1 MPVRARQENQEPTQR
16 MDTVV
21 EEVAI
26 VFADVTGSV
35 RLFDAL
41 GDETAWKLIQKCLK
55 GMTEE
60 VDEHQGRVIK
70 TIGDEVMC
78 TFSTA
83 DDAVKAAVGMQER
96 VRDDSIGG
104 DASEPALAVRI
115 GIHFGEVI
123 PKDNDVFGDAVNL
136 ASRMATA
143 AKGGQIITTQFT
155 AEALSW
161 QLKSMVRLVDRMPV
175 KGKRDPINI
184 YEVVWEEGATNVA
197 SNAVRSADV
206 EAQLSLRYRDK
217 VIVMDH
223 TSAPLMLGRGR
234 QAHLRVDDAN
244 ASRMHLRVE
253 YSRGK
258 FMIFDESVNG
268 TYVLTPA
275 GEVALRRNE
284 SHVLS
289 GTGQI
294 SLGRKAD
301 ENENAVHYECEG
313 GK

>member
-1 MPVRARQENQEPTQR
+1 MLDQEQKEPA
-16 MDTVV
+16 DNAV

-35 RLFDAL
+35 RLFDSL

-60 VDEHQGRVIK
+60 VADHQGKVIK

-78 TFSTA
+78 TFPTA

-96 VRDDSIGG
+96 VRDDSVGG
-104 DASEPALAVRI
+104 EGNEPALSVRI

-143 AKGGQIITTQFT
+143 AKGGQIITTQYT
-155 AEALSW
+155 AEALSFR
-161 QLKSMVRLVDRMPV
+161 LKSIVRLVDRMPV

-197 SNAVRSADV
+197 TNVVKSADV

-217 VIVMDH
+217 QIIMDH

-234 QAHLRVDDAN
+234 QAHIRIDDAN

-268 TYVLTPA
+268 TYVTTPA
-275 GEVALRRNE
+275 GEVLLRRNE

-294 SLGRKAD
+294 GLGRTVKDND
-301 ENENAVHYECEG
+301 ETVHYQCEG

>member
-1 MPVRARQENQEPTQR
+1 

-55 GMTEE
+55 GMTDE
-60 VDEHQGRVIK
+60 VAEHQGRVVK

-78 TFSTA
+78 TFPTA
-83 DDAVKAAVGMQER
+83 DDAIKAAVGMQER
-96 VRDDSIGG
+96 VRDDSLRGETN
-104 DASEPALAVRI
+104 EPALSVRI

-123 PKDNDVFGDAVNL
+123 PKDNDIFGDAVNL

-155 AEALSW
+155 AKALSR
-161 QLKSMVRLVDRMPV
+161 SMRSMARLVDRMPI
-175 KGKRDPINI
+175 KGKREPINI
-184 YEVVWEEGATNVA
+184 YEVVWEDGATNVDTHA
-197 SNAVRSADV
+197 FKSSDV

-217 VIVMDH
+217 LIVMDH
-223 TSAPLMLGRGR
+223 TSAPMMLGRGR

-268 TYVLTPA
+268 TYVSTPA
-275 GEVALRRNE
+275 GEVTLRRNE

-289 GTGQI
+289 GTGEI
-294 SLGRKAD
+294 SLGRQVD
-301 ENENAVHYECEG
+301 GNENVVHYECEG
-313 GK
+313 GTIQP

>member
-1 MPVRARQENQEPTQR
+1 

-41 GDETAWKLIQKCLK
+41 GDERAWKLIQKCLK

-60 VDEHQGRVIK
+60 IDGHQGRVIK

-83 DDAVKAAVGMQER
+83 DDAVNAAVAMQER

-104 DASEPALAVRI
+104 DSNEPALAVRI
-115 GIHFGEVI
+115 GIHYGEVI
-123 PKDNDVFGDAVNL
+123 PKDDDVFGDAVNL
-136 ASRMATA
+136 ASRIATA

-155 AEALSW
+155 TEVLSAS
-161 QLKSMVRLVDRMPV
+161 LKYTVRLVDRMPV
-175 KGKRDPINI
+175 KGKRDPIDI
-184 YEVVWEEGATNVA
+184 YEVVWEEGTTNVATNVVN
-197 SNAVRSADV
+197 SEDM
-206 EAQLSLRYRDK
+206 EARLSLRYRDK
-217 VIVMDH
+217 VIVMNH
-223 TSAPLMLGRGR
+223 TSTPMMLGRGR

-244 ASRMHLRVE
+244 ASRIHLRVE

-258 FMIFDESVNG
+258 FMIFDESING

-275 GEVALRRNE
+275 GEVTLRRNE
-284 SHVLS
+284 FHVLS

-294 SLGRKAD
+294 SLGRKVD
-301 ENENAVHYECEG
+301 DNEEIVHYECESG
-313 GK
+313 

>member
-1 MPVRARQENQEPTQR
+1 
-16 MDTVV
+16 MDTAV

-41 GDETAWKLIQKCLK
+41 GDEKAWKLIQKCLK

-60 VDEHQGRVIK
+60 VDGNHGRVIK

-78 TFSTA
+78 TFSTP
-83 DDAVKAAVGMQER
+83 DDAINAAVGMQEK
-96 VRDDSIGG
+96 VRDGSIGG
-104 DASEPALAVRI
+104 DSNEPALSVRI

-155 AEALSW
+155 AEALSESL
-161 QLKSMVRLVDRMPV
+161 QSAVRLVDRMPV
-175 KGKRDPINI
+175 KGKRDPIDI
-184 YEVVWEEGATNVA
+184 YEVVWEEGTTNVA
-197 SNAVRSADV
+197 TNIVNPADM
-206 EAQLSLRYRDK
+206 EARLSLRYRDK
-217 VIVMDH
+217 VIVMNH
-223 TSAPLMLGRGR
+223 SSTPMMLGRGR
-234 QAHLRVDDAN
+234 QAHLRVDDVN
-244 ASRMHLRVE
+244 ASRVHLRVE

-275 GEVALRRNE
+275 GEVMLRRNE
-284 SHVLS
+284 FHVLS
-289 GTGQI
+289 GVGRI
-294 SLGRKAD
+294 SLGRKVD
-301 ENENAVHYECEG
+301 GNEEVVHYECESG
-313 GK
+313 

>member
-1 MPVRARQENQEPTQR
+1 

-41 GDETAWKLIQKCLK
+41 GDETAWKLIQRCLK
-55 GMTEE
+55 GMTDE

-70 TIGDEVMC
+70 TIGDEIMC
-78 TFSTA
+78 TFPSA
-83 DDAVKAAVGMQER
+83 DDAVQAAVGMQER
-96 VRDDSIGG
+96 VRDDSVDGG
-104 DASEPALAVRI
+104 SNEPALSLRI

-155 AEALSW
+155 AEALSR
-161 QLKSMVRLVDRMPV
+161 QLRSMARLVDRMPV

-197 SNAVRSADV
+197 SNAVKVADV
-206 EAQLSLRYRDK
+206 EVQLSLRYQDK

-223 TSAPLMLGRGR
+223 TSGPLMLGRGR

-258 FMIFDESVNG
+258 FLIFDESVNG

-275 GEVALRRNE
+275 GEVMLRRNE

-289 GTGQI
+289 GSGQI
-294 SLGRKAD
+294 GLGRNFD
-301 ENENAVHYECEG
+301 ENENVVHYECEG

>member
-1 MPVRARQENQEPTQR
+1 

-41 GDETAWKLIQKCLK
+41 GDEKAWQLIQKCLK

-60 VDEHQGRVIK
+60 VDGHQGRVIK

-83 DDAVKAAVGMQER
+83 DDAVNAAMNMQER
-96 VRDDSIGG
+96 VRDDSIDG
-104 DASEPALAVRI
+104 SSNEPALSVRI

-155 AEALSW
+155 AEALSAS
-161 QLKSMVRLVDRMPV
+161 LKSSVRLVDRMPV

-184 YEVVWEEGATNVA
+184 YEVVWEEGITNVATNVVN
-197 SNAVRSADV
+197 SEDV
-206 EAQLSLRYRDK
+206 EARLSLRYRDK
-217 VIVMDH
+217 VIVMNH
-223 TSAPLMLGRGR
+223 TSAPMMLGRGR
-234 QAHLRVDDAN
+234 QAHLRIDDAN
-244 ASRMHLRVE
+244 ASRIHLRVE

-258 FMIFDESVNG
+258 FLIFDESVNG

-275 GEVALRRNE
+275 GEVILRRNE

-294 SLGRKAD
+294 SLGRKVD
-301 ENENAVHYECEG
+301 GNEEVVHYDCE
-313 GK
+313 

>member
-1 MPVRARQENQEPTQR
+1 

-41 GDETAWKLIQKCLK
+41 GDETAWKLIQKCLE
-55 GMTEE
+55 GMTDE
-60 VDEHQGRVIK
+60 VADHNGRVIK
-70 TIGDEVMC
+70 TIGDEIMC

-96 VRDDSIGG
+96 VRDDANGSEIN
-104 DASEPALAVRI
+104 EPALSLRI
-115 GIHFGEVI
+115 GIHLGEVI
-123 PKDNDVFGDAVNL
+123 PKDNDIFGDAVNL

-155 AEALSW
+155 AEALSRR
-161 QLKSMVRLVDRMPV
+161 LKSMARLVDRMTV

-197 SNAVRSADV
+197 TNTVKSADA

-223 TSAPLMLGRGR
+223 TSGPLMVGRGR
-234 QAHLRVDDAN
+234 QAHLRVDDPN
-244 ASRMHLRVE
+244 ASRIHLRLE

-268 TYVLTPA
+268 TYLQTST
-275 GEVALRRNE
+275 GEVTLRRNE

-289 GTGQI
+289 GSGQI
-294 SLGRKAD
+294 SLGRKVD
-301 ENENAVHYECEG
+301 GNQNTVHYECE
-313 GK
+313 

>member
-1 MPVRARQENQEPTQR
+1 

-41 GDETAWKLIQKCLK
+41 GDERAWKLIQKCLK

-60 VDEHQGRVIK
+60 VDEHRGRVIK

-78 TFSTA
+78 TFSMA

-96 VRDDSIGG
+96 VRDGSIGG
-104 DASEPALAVRI
+104 DGNEPALAVRI

-155 AEALSW
+155 VESLSAS
-161 QLKSMVRLVDRMPV
+161 LRSIVRLVDRMPV
-175 KGKRDPINI
+175 KGKRDPIPI
-184 YEVVWEEGATNVA
+184 FEVVWEEGTTNVATNVV
-197 SNAVRSADV
+197 SSENV
-206 EAQLSLRYRDK
+206 EAWLSLRYRDK
-217 VIVMDH
+217 VIVMNH
-223 TSAPLMLGRGR
+223 TSAPMMLGRGR

-244 ASRMHLRVE
+244 ASRLHLRVE

-275 GEVALRRNE
+275 GEVLLRRNE

-289 GTGQI
+289 GKGKI
-294 SLGRKAD
+294 SLGRQLD
-301 ENENAVHYECEG
+301 GNEEIVHYECESG
-313 GK
+313 

>member
-1 MPVRARQENQEPTQR
+1 

-41 GDETAWKLIQKCLK
+41 GDERAWKLIQKCLRS
-55 GMTEE
+55 MTEE
-60 VDEHQGRVIK
+60 VDGHQGRVIK

-78 TFSTA
+78 TFPTA

-104 DASEPALAVRI
+104 DSKEPALAVRI

-123 PKDNDVFGDAVNL
+123 PTDNDVFGDAVNL

-155 AEALSW
+155 TEALSAN
-161 QLKSMVRLVDRMPV
+161 LRSAVRLIDRMPV

-184 YEVVWEEGATNVA
+184 FEVVWEEGTTNVATNVVH
-197 SNAVRSADV
+197 SEDL
-206 EAQLSLRYRDK
+206 EARLSLRYRDK
-217 VIVMDH
+217 VIVMNH

-234 QAHLRVDDAN
+234 QANLRVDDAN
-244 ASRMHLRVE
+244 ASRIHLRVE

-258 FMIFDESVNG
+258 FLIFDESVNG
-268 TYVLTPA
+268 TYVLTAA
-275 GEVALRRNE
+275 GEVILRRSE

-294 SLGRKAD
+294 GLGRKVD
-301 ENENAVHYECEG
+301 GNQEVVHYECE
-313 GK
+313 

>member
-1 MPVRARQENQEPTQR
+1 

-35 RLFDAL
+35 RLFDSL

-55 GMTEE
+55 GMTAE
-60 VDEHQGRVIK
+60 VDKRRGRVIK
-70 TIGDEVMC
+70 TIGDEIMC
-78 TFSTA
+78 TFFAA
-83 DDAVKAAVGMQER
+83 DDAVKAAVAMQER
-96 VRDDSIGG
+96 VRDDSTGG
-104 DASEPALAVRI
+104 ENNEPALSLRI

-155 AEALSW
+155 AEALSKP
-161 QLKSMVRLVDRMPV
+161 LKSIVRLVDRMPV

-184 YEVVWEEGATNVA
+184 YEVVWEDGATNVA
-197 SNAVRSADV
+197 TNTVKSTDV
-206 EAQLSLRYRDK
+206 EAQLALRYRDK
-217 VIVMDH
+217 VIVMNH
-223 TSAPLMLGRGR
+223 ASAPLTLGRGR
-234 QAHLRVDDAN
+234 QVHLRVEDAN

-253 YSRGK
+253 FSRGK
-258 FMIFDESVNG
+258 FMVFDESVNG
-268 TYVLTPA
+268 TYVLTST
-275 GEVALRRNE
+275 GEVSLRRNE

-289 GTGQI
+289 GTGRI
-294 SLGRKAD
+294 SLGRKVD
-301 ENENAVHYECEG
+301 GNENAVHYECESA
-313 GK
+313 

>member
-1 MPVRARQENQEPTQR
+1 MNA
-16 MDTVV
+16 VV

-35 RLFDAL
+35 RLFDSL

-60 VDEHQGRVIK
+60 VDEHQGRVVK

-83 DDAVKAAVGMQER
+83 DDAIKAAVGMQER
-96 VRDDSIGG
+96 VRDDSIRGEKN
-104 DASEPALAVRI
+104 EPALSVRI

-143 AKGGQIITTQFT
+143 AKGGQIITTQLT
-155 AEALSW
+155 AEALSGR
-161 QLKSMVRLVDRMPV
+161 LKAMVRLVDRMPV

-184 YEVVWEEGATNVA
+184 YEVVWEDGATNVA
-197 SNAVRSADV
+197 SNAVKSADV
-206 EAQLSLRYRDK
+206 EAQVSFRYQDK
-217 VIVMDH
+217 FIVMNQ

-234 QAHLRVDDAN
+234 QANLRIDDEN

-268 TYVLTPA
+268 TYVTTPA
-275 GEVALRRNE
+275 GEITLRRNE

-289 GTGQI
+289 GVGEI
-294 SLGRKAD
+294 SLGRTT
-301 ENENAVHYECEG
+301 EGNENTVHYECEG
-313 GK
+313 GNKA